1 MRNNR
6 KLKKK
11 NITKNI
17 KDDQL
22 KKHFE
27 KFGSITDV
35 RVIKRNEKSRRLC
48 FIGKITINK
57 YI

>member
-1 MRNNR
+1 MSNNSR
-6 KLKKK
+6 LIVK
-11 NITKNI
+11 NIPKNI